1 MATVTLYTPI
11 ISFQNAQ
18 SNKLKLYCHVLNV
31 CNQPRTGTIQ
41 IKDAGGN
48 PLSTV
53 SYNNL
58 QPDGGTGTSAPLYIP
73 SNSAAVGLVY
83 AKVTVIGAATDIRA
97 SLVLTDLNGNAIVS
111 VEAH

>member
-11 ISFQNAQ
+11 ISFQSAQ
-18 SNKLKLYCHVLNV
+18 TNKMKLFCHVLNT
-31 CNQPRTGTIQ
+31 CNQPRSGTLQ

-53 SYNNL
+53 SYNNV

-97 SLVLTDLNGNAIVS
+97 NLILTDSNGNTIVS